1 MGTTGILKFTEK
13 FFTVCSDL
21 HVQFTQVKILRHNH
35 MLLMFTIKNILGMSE
50 ITFLKDQLSNVA
62 F

>member
-1 MGTTGILKFTEK
+1 MVATGILKFTEK
-13 FFTVCSDL
+13 FFTVSSAL

-35 MLLMFTIKNILGMSE
+35 MFLMFNIKNIFGMSE
-50 ITFLKDQLSNVA
+50 ITPLKDQLSNVA